1 MFYYAISR
9 RHIVICKSKA
19 DIKKKKFNN
28 VFASDLYHKI

>member
-19 DIKKKKFNN
+19 DIKKKINN